1 MSITLQK
8 PLGNDIYDIS
18 VFNENATLI
27 ENFLNNLDIDS
38 NNLKFYNNKN
48 VQTDLTNITDGL
60 YLCSKNSITG
70 TLPNNSSDNF
80 LILKTDNNQ
89 WYIPC
94 DSSSTKQ
101 YRSLSNN
108 TWSTWT
114 YIDYQMNL
122 VDIDS

>member
-8 PLGNDIYDIS
+8 PLGSDIYDIS
-18 VFNENATLI
+18 IFNENATLI

-80 LILKTDNNQ
+80 LILKADNNQ

-94 DSSSTKQ
+94 DFSLTKQ
-101 YRSLSNN
+101 YRSLSNS

>member
-18 VFNENATLI
+18 IFNENATLI

-60 YLCSKNSITG
+60 YLCSKNNITG

-80 LILKTDNNQ
+80 LIFKTDNNQ